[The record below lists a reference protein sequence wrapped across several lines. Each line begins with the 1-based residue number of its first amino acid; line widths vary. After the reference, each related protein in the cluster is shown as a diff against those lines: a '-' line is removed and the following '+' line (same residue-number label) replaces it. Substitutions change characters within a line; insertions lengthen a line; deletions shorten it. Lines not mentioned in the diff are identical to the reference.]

1 MARACFGRVHPG
13 IAMIFVQIV
22 FGGINIVYKLV
33 INDGMSIR
41 VAVAY
46 RLLFGAA
53 FLCPIAL
60 IVESSSPVSMSHYDK
75 YIRYSIK
82 LYLAKIRITR
92 SSISIPVCIRNKRPK
107 LTWVVFTQIFFL
119 ALFGGS
125 VYHNLYLASLN
136 LTSMTFAAA
145 MYNLSPA
152 FTYIV
157 AVLFRMETL
166 SVNNA
171 RGIAKVAGTAVCI
184 GGAMLLTFYKGVE
197 ISIWHTNIDLLKYHH
212 QKNAAGSAKQEMSG
226 LAIALIACV
235 FYALWVILQAKI
247 NKNYPC
253 FYSSTALMSLMGSI
267 QAIIYALCFERK
279 WSDWKL
285 ESNIRLISVIYLG
298 ILASGLNITLMAWC
312 IAKRGPLYVAIF
324 NPLMLLVVALAGS
337 LVFQEKLHLGSI
349 LGGVLIIAGLYT
361 VLWGK
366 SKSSKSKNQPVVLPN
381 NSDQESPG
389 IAVTSQSEVN
399 NF

>member
-1 MARACFGRVHPG
+1 MACTCFGSVHPG

-22 FGGINIVYKLV
+22 FGGINIFYKLV

-60 IVESSSPVSMSHYDK
+60 IVE
-75 YIRYSIK
+75 
-82 LYLAKIRITR
+82 
-92 SSISIPVCIRNKRPK
+92 RNKRPK
-107 LTWVVFTQIFFL
+107 LTWVVFFQIFFL

-125 VYHNLYLASLN
+125 IYHNLYLASLN

-145 MYNLSPA
+145 LYNLSPA

-157 AVLFRMETL
+157 ALLFRMETL
-166 SVNNA
+166 SLNNA
-171 RGIAKVAGTAVCI
+171 RGIANVAGTAICI
-184 GGAMLLTFYKGVE
+184 GGAMLLTFYQGIE
-197 ISIWHTNIDLLKYHH
+197 INIWHTNINLLKYHQNHH
-212 QKNAAGSAKQEMSG
+212 QNTVGSTKQQMFG

-235 FYALWVILQAKI
+235 FYAFWVIIQAKI
-247 NKNYPC
+247 NERYPC

-298 ILASGLNITLMAWC
+298 FLASGLNITLMAWC
-312 IAKRGPLYVAIF
+312 IAKRGPLYVATF
-324 NPLMLLVVALAGS
+324 NPLMLLVVAVAGS

-349 LGGVLIIAGLYT
+349 LGGVLIITGLYT

-366 SKSSKSKNQPVVLPN
+366 SKNANKNQPAVLPN
-381 NSDQESPG
+381 NSDQESPEV
-389 IAVTSQSEVN
+389 AVTPQSEVN
-399 NF
+399 KDSAV

>member
-1 MARACFGRVHPG
+1 MACACFGSVHPG
-13 IAMIFVQIV
+13 IALIFVQIV

-60 IVESSSPVSMSHYDK
+60 IVE
-75 YIRYSIK
+75 
-82 LYLAKIRITR
+82 
-92 SSISIPVCIRNKRPK
+92 RNKRPK

-125 VYHNLYLASLN
+125 IYHNLYLASLN

-166 SVNNA
+166 SLNNA
-171 RGIAKVAGTAVCI
+171 RGIAKVAGTAICI
-184 GGAMLLTFYKGVE
+184 GGAMLLTFYKGIE

-212 QKNAAGSAKQEMSG
+212 QKNTAGSVKQQMIG

-235 FYALWVILQAKI
+235 FYAFWVI
-247 NKNYPC
+247 
-253 FYSSTALMSLMGSI
+253 I

-349 LGGVLIIAGLYT
+349 LGGVFIIAGLYT

-366 SKSSKSKNQPVVLPN
+366 SKNSKSKNQLVVLPN

-399 NF
+399 KDSAV

>member
-60 IVESSSPVSMSHYDK
+60 IVE
-75 YIRYSIK
+75 
-82 LYLAKIRITR
+82 
-92 SSISIPVCIRNKRPK
+92 RNKRPK

-171 RGIAKVAGTAVCI
+171 RGIAKEERCCLHFTRELRSAFGTPT
-184 GGAMLLTFYKGVE
+184 L
-197 ISIWHTNIDLLKYHH
+197 NLLKYHRNHH
-212 QKNAAGSAKQEMSG
+212 QKNTAGSARQQMSG

-235 FYALWVILQAKI
+235 FYAFWVILQAKI

-285 ESNIRLISVIYLG
+285 ESNIRVISVIYLG

-366 SKSSKSKNQPVVLPN
+366 SKNSKSKNQPVVLPN

-399 NF
+399 KDSVV

>member
-1 MARACFGRVHPG
+1 MACACFDRVHPG

-60 IVESSSPVSMSHYDK
+60 IVE
-75 YIRYSIK
+75 
-82 LYLAKIRITR
+82 
-92 SSISIPVCIRNKRPK
+92 RNKRPK

-125 VYHNLYLASLN
+125 IYHNLYLASLN

-152 FTYIV
+152 FTYMV

-171 RGIAKVAGTAVCI
+171 RGIAKVAGTATCI

-212 QKNAAGSAKQEMSG
+212 NHHQKNAAGSAKQQMSG

-235 FYALWVILQAKI
+235 FYAFWVILQAKI

-285 ESNIRLISVIYLG
+285 ESNIRVISVIYLG

-366 SKSSKSKNQPVVLPN
+366 SKNSKSKNQPVVLPN

-399 NF
+399 KDSAV

>member
-1 MARACFGRVHPG
+1 MACTCPGRVHPG

-33 INDGMSIR
+33 INDGMSMR

-60 IVESSSPVSMSHYDK
+60 IVE
-75 YIRYSIK
+75 
-82 LYLAKIRITR
+82 
-92 SSISIPVCIRNKRPK
+92 RNKRPK
-107 LTWVVFTQIFFL
+107 LTWVVFIQIFL
-119 ALFGGS
+119 VALVGGS
-125 VYHNLYLASLN
+125 IYHNLYLASLN

-157 AVLFRMETL
+157 ALFFRMETFSL
-166 SVNNA
+166 DNA
-171 RGIAKVAGTAVCI
+171 RGIAKVAGTAICI
-184 GGAMLLTFYKGVE
+184 GGAMLLTFYKGTD
-197 ISIWHTNIDLLKYHH
+197 INIWHTKINLLKHH
-212 QKNAAGSAKQEMSG
+212 QNTVGSTKQQVMG
-226 LAIALIACV
+226 MAIALIACV
-235 FYALWVILQAKI
+235 FYAFWVILQAKI

-267 QAIIYALCFERK
+267 QAIIYALCFDRK

-285 ESNIRLISVIYLG
+285 GWNIRLISVIYLG
-298 ILASGLNITLMAWC
+298 TLASGLNITLMAWC
-312 IAKRGPLYVAIF
+312 IAKRGPLFVAIY
-324 NPLMLLVVALAGS
+324 NPLMLLYA
-337 LVFQEKLHLGSI
+337 
-349 LGGVLIIAGLYT
+349 GGVLIIAGLYT

-366 SKSSKSKNQPVVLPN
+366 SKNSRNKNQLAVLPN
-381 NSDQESPG
+381 NSDQESSG
-389 IAVTSQSEVN
+389 VAVSPRSNVN
-399 NF
+399 KDSAV

>member
-1 MARACFGRVHPG
+1 MACTCFGSVHPG

-22 FGGINIVYKLV
+22 FGGINIFYKLV

-60 IVESSSPVSMSHYDK
+60 IVE
-75 YIRYSIK
+75 
-82 LYLAKIRITR
+82 
-92 SSISIPVCIRNKRPK
+92 RNKRPK
-107 LTWVVFTQIFFL
+107 LTRVVFFQIFFL

-125 VYHNLYLASLN
+125 IYHNLYLASLN

-145 MYNLSPA
+145 LYNLSPA

-157 AVLFRMETL
+157 ALLFRMETL
-166 SVNNA
+166 SLNNA
-171 RGIAKVAGTAVCI
+171 RGIANVAGTAICI
-184 GGAMLLTFYKGVE
+184 GGAMLLTFYKGIE
-197 ISIWHTNIDLLKYHH
+197 INIWHTNINLLKYHH
-212 QKNAAGSAKQEMSG
+212 NHHQNT
-226 LAIALIACV
+226 
-235 FYALWVILQAKI
+235 AKI
-247 NKNYPC
+247 NERYPC

-298 ILASGLNITLMAWC
+298 FLASGLNITLMAWC

-349 LGGVLIIAGLYT
+349 LGGVLIITGLYT

-366 SKSSKSKNQPVVLPN
+366 SKNAKNKNQPAVLPN
-381 NSDQESPG
+381 NSDQESPEV
-389 IAVTSQSEVN
+389 AVTPQSEVN
-399 NF
+399 KDSAV

>member
-1 MARACFGRVHPG
+1 MAGACFGRVHPG

-60 IVESSSPVSMSHYDK
+60 IVE
-75 YIRYSIK
+75 
-82 LYLAKIRITR
+82 
-92 SSISIPVCIRNKRPK
+92 RNKRPK

-125 VYHNLYLASLN
+125 IYHNLYLASLN

-152 FTYIV
+152 FTYII

-171 RGIAKVAGTAVCI
+171 RGIAK
-184 GGAMLLTFYKGVE
+184 
-197 ISIWHTNIDLLKYHH
+197 
-212 QKNAAGSAKQEMSG
+212 KNTAGSARQQMSG

-235 FYALWVILQAKI
+235 FYAFWVILQAKI

-267 QAIIYALCFERK
+267 QAIFYALCFERK

-285 ESNIRLISVIYLG
+285 ESNIRVISVIYLG

-366 SKSSKSKNQPVVLPN
+366 SKNSKSKNQPVVLPN

-399 NF
+399 KDSAV